1 MPTYYYRC
9 VDRQGRYVTGVMD
22 APDETALEEKLQSIG
37 YYLIQSRVEV
47 EREVV
52 VARMAV
58 WRIKRRTLIEFF
70 TQMNIQLKA
79 GVPLIQS
86 LEVTIEETDSI
97 RFKLILEAI
106 YRDVQAGSLFYEALE
121 KYPEAFPSHV
131 VSLIRAGEMGGRL
144 PETFLDLRNYYEW
157 LDRVI
162 NDVRQASIYPAII
175 LGVVTTFV
183 LALFTF
189 IIPKF
194 MELMI
199 VARVQVPPLTQF
211 IFSVSE
217 FAKTTWWMW
226 ILSMV
231 GLFLIIKIGPRISPM
246 LAELI
251 DNVKLKIPGLGEI
264 HHMIALS
271 RFAHNLALMYR
282 AGIPILQALRLCAN
296 LVGNAVVEK
305 AIRGVENSVTAG
317 EGIGESMRRHKVFTS
332 ILRRM
337 VTLGEVTGRLDDTLE
352 LVASYYNEMIPRK
365 IKRIFSIAE
374 PAVMLFLVGIVGM
387 VALSIFMPLLSMM
400 GGIR

>member
-9 VDRQGRYVTGVMD
+9 VDRQGKYVTGIME
-22 APDETALEEKLQSIG
+22 AHDESALEEKLQSIG
-37 YYLIQSRVEV
+37 YYLIQCRLEV
-47 EREVV
+47 EREAAT
-52 VARMAV
+52 ARMAL
-58 WRIKRRTLIEFF
+58 WRVKRRALIDFF
-70 TQMNIQLKA
+70 TQMSVQLKA

-86 LEVTIEETDSI
+86 IEVAIEETDNL
-97 RFKLILEAI
+97 RFRLILEAI
-106 YRDVQAGSLFYEALE
+106 HRDVQAGSLFYEALE

-131 VSLIRAGEMGGRL
+131 VSLVRAGEMSGRL

-157 LDRVI
+157 LDKVI

-175 LGVVTTFV
+175 LGVVSTFV

-189 IIPKF
+189 VIPKF
-194 MELMI
+194 MELMK
-199 VARVQVPPLTQF
+199 VAKVQVPPLTQF

-217 FAKTTWWMW
+217 FAKATWWIW
-226 ILSMV
+226 ITSMI
-231 GLFLIIKIGPRISPM
+231 GLAIFIKFAPRISPL
-246 LAELI
+246 LAEII
-251 DNVKLKIPGLGEI
+251 DNIKLRIPGLGEI
-264 HHMIALS
+264 HRMIALS

-282 AGIPILQALRLCAN
+282 AGIPILQALRLCAS

-337 VTLGEVTGRLDDTLE
+337 VILGEVTGKLDETLE
-352 LVASYYNEMIPRK
+352 LVSGYYNEMVPRK
-365 IKRIFSIAE
+365 IKRIFSFAE

>member
-1 MPTYYYRC
+1 ME
-9 VDRQGRYVTGVMD
+9 
-22 APDETALEEKLQSIG
+22 AHDESALEEKLQSIG
-37 YYLIQSRVEV
+37 YYLIQCRLEV
-47 EREVV
+47 EREAAT
-52 VARMAV
+52 ARMAL
-58 WRIKRRTLIEFF
+58 WRIKRRALIDFF
-70 TQMNIQLKA
+70 TQMSVQLKA

-86 LEVTIEETDSI
+86 IEVAIEETDNL
-97 RFKLILEAI
+97 RFRLILEAI
-106 YRDVQAGSLFYEALE
+106 HRDVQAGSLFYEALE

-131 VSLIRAGEMGGRL
+131 VSLVRAGEMSGRL

-157 LDRVI
+157 LDKVI

-175 LGVVTTFV
+175 LGVVSTFV

-189 IIPKF
+189 VIPKF
-194 MELMI
+194 MELMK
-199 VARVQVPPLTQF
+199 VAKVQVPPLTQF

-217 FAKTTWWMW
+217 FAKATWWIW
-226 ILSMV
+226 ITSMI
-231 GLFLIIKIGPRISPM
+231 GLAIFIKFAPRISPL
-246 LAELI
+246 LAEII
-251 DNVKLKIPGLGEI
+251 DNIKLRIPGLGEI
-264 HHMIALS
+264 HRMIALS

-282 AGIPILQALRLCAN
+282 AGIPILQALRLCAS

-337 VTLGEVTGRLDDTLE
+337 VILGEVTGKLDETLE
-352 LVASYYNEMIPRK
+352 LVSGYYNEMVPRK
-365 IKRIFSIAE
+365 IKRIFSFAE

>member
-9 VDRQGRYVTGVMD
+9 VDRQGKYVTGIME
-22 APDETALEEKLQSIG
+22 AHDESALEEKLQSIG
-37 YYLIQSRVEV
+37 YYLIQCRLEV
-47 EREVV
+47 EREAAT
-52 VARMAV
+52 ARMAL
-58 WRIKRRTLIEFF
+58 WRVKRRALIDFF
-70 TQMNIQLKA
+70 TQMSVQLKA

-86 LEVTIEETDSI
+86 IEVAIEETDNL
-97 RFKLILEAI
+97 RFRLILEAI
-106 YRDVQAGSLFYEALE
+106 HRDVQAGSLFYEALE

-131 VSLIRAGEMGGRL
+131 VSLVRAGEMSGRL

-157 LDRVI
+157 LDKVI

-175 LGVVTTFV
+175 LGVVSTFV

-189 IIPKF
+189 VIPKF
-194 MELMI
+194 MELMK
-199 VARVQVPPLTQF
+199 VAKVQVPPLTQF

-217 FAKTTWWMW
+217 FAKATWWIW
-226 ILSMV
+226 ITSMI
-231 GLFLIIKIGPRISPM
+231 GLAIFIKFAPRISPL
-246 LAELI
+246 LAEII
-251 DNVKLKIPGLGEI
+251 DNIKLRIPGLGEI
-264 HHMIALS
+264 HRMIALS

-282 AGIPILQALRLCAN
+282 AGIPILQALRLCAS

-337 VTLGEVTGRLDDTLE
+337 VILGEVTGKLDETLE
-352 LVASYYNEMIPRK
+352 LVSGYYNEMVPRK
-365 IKRIFSIAE
+365 IKRIFSFAE

-387 VALSIFMPLLSMM
+387 VALSIFMPLLGMM

>member
-1 MPTYYYRC
+1 ME
-9 VDRQGRYVTGVMD
+9 
-22 APDETALEEKLQSIG
+22 AHDESALEEKLQSIG
-37 YYLIQSRVEV
+37 YYLIQCRLEV
-47 EREVV
+47 EREAAT
-52 VARMAV
+52 ARMAL
-58 WRIKRRTLIEFF
+58 WRVKRRALIDFF
-70 TQMNIQLKA
+70 TQMSVQLKA

-86 LEVTIEETDSI
+86 IEVAIEETDNL
-97 RFKLILEAI
+97 RFRLILEAI
-106 YRDVQAGSLFYEALE
+106 HRDVQAGSLFYEALE

-131 VSLIRAGEMGGRL
+131 VSLVRAGEMSGRL

-157 LDRVI
+157 LDKVI

-175 LGVVTTFV
+175 LGVVSTFV

-189 IIPKF
+189 VIPKF
-194 MELMI
+194 MELMK
-199 VARVQVPPLTQF
+199 VAKVQVPPLTQF

-217 FAKTTWWMW
+217 FAKATWWIW
-226 ILSMV
+226 ITSMI
-231 GLFLIIKIGPRISPM
+231 GLAIFIKFAPRISPL
-246 LAELI
+246 LAEII
-251 DNVKLKIPGLGEI
+251 DNIKLRIPGLGEI
-264 HHMIALS
+264 HRMIALS

-282 AGIPILQALRLCAN
+282 AGIPILQALRLCAS

-337 VTLGEVTGRLDDTLE
+337 VILGEVTGKLDETLE
-352 LVASYYNEMIPRK
+352 LVSGYYNEMVPRK
-365 IKRIFSIAE
+365 IKRIFSFAE

-387 VALSIFMPLLSMM
+387 VALSIFMPLLGMM

>member
-9 VDRQGRYVTGVMD
+9 VDRQGKYVTGIME
-22 APDETALEEKLQSIG
+22 AHDESALEEKLQSIG
-37 YYLIQSRVEV
+37 YYLIQCRLEV
-47 EREVV
+47 EREAAT
-52 VARMAV
+52 ARMAL
-58 WRIKRRTLIEFF
+58 WRIKRRALIDFF
-70 TQMNIQLKA
+70 TQMSVQLKA

-86 LEVTIEETDSI
+86 IEVAIEETDNL
-97 RFKLILEAI
+97 RFRLILEAI
-106 YRDVQAGSLFYEALE
+106 HRDVQAGSLFYEALE

-131 VSLIRAGEMGGRL
+131 VSLVRAGEMSGRL

-157 LDRVI
+157 LDKVI

-175 LGVVTTFV
+175 LGVVSTFV

-189 IIPKF
+189 VIPKF
-194 MELMI
+194 MELMK
-199 VARVQVPPLTQF
+199 VAKVQVPPLTQF

-217 FAKTTWWMW
+217 FAKATWWIW
-226 ILSMV
+226 ITSMI
-231 GLFLIIKIGPRISPM
+231 GLAIFIKFAPRISPL
-246 LAELI
+246 LAEII
-251 DNVKLKIPGLGEI
+251 DNIKLRIPGLGEI
-264 HHMIALS
+264 HRMIALS

-282 AGIPILQALRLCAN
+282 AGIPILQALRLCAS

-337 VTLGEVTGRLDDTLE
+337 VILGEVTGKLDETLE
-352 LVASYYNEMIPRK
+352 LVSGYYNEMVPRK
-365 IKRIFSIAE
+365 IKRIFSFAE